1 MTFHVTHTQAAVAA
15 VVLAAAVLV
24 LAGFALDE
32 HLRRR
37 EARNGWRIQAK
48 NLGRQLALQGQVIQQ
63 LHDHLGHVAAE
74 LERVKLQ
81 QAQIARRPPSDPTV
95 RLGIVPRHTAQ
106 MPRIGGARRPA

>member
-1 MTFHVTHTQAAVAA
+1 MTFHVTHMQAAVSAL
-15 VVLAAAVLV
+15 VLGAAAFI

-63 LHDHLGHVAAE
+63 LHDHIGHIAAE
-74 LERVKLQ
+74 LERVKLT
-81 QAQIARRPPSDPTV
+81 QAQAARRPPTADQTV
-95 RLGIVPRHTAQ
+95 RLGIVPSHTAQ
-106 MPRIGGARRPA
+106 MPRIGGKRPA